1 MASTNFEIGK
11 LGLELIRHY
20 ESLHDGDLRTIGLQP
35 KMDPSGIWTEGWGH
49 AIFDKNGKFVKGTAN
64 EKLAY
69 QYSRV
74 KTPEEAESVLIT
86 DLIPRVRSVNVIG
99 MAKTQA
105 EFDAHVSFVYN
116 CGIGSYNKLLLALKS
131 AKSDADRYAIYGKY
145 SYSCGNQLK
154 GLVYRRK
161 TEATLAITGKL
172 IFFN

>member
-1 MASTNFEIGK
+1 MASTNFEISES
-11 LGLELIRHY
+11 GLSLIKHY
-20 ESLHDGDLRTIGLQP
+20 ESLHDGDLRTIGIQP
-35 KMDPSGIWTEGWGH
+35 KLDPSDIWTEGWGH
-49 AIFDKNGKFVKGTAN
+49 AILDNAGKFIKGIAN
-64 EKLAY
+64 KKLAY
-69 QYSRV
+69 QFS
-74 KTPEEAESVLIT
+74 KIDTIAEANDLLRA
-86 DLIPRVRSVNVIG
+86 DLIPRLRSVNVIG

-116 CGIGSYNKLLLALKS
+116 CGIGNYNKLLLALKS

-145 SYSCGNQLK
+145 SYSCGKQLK